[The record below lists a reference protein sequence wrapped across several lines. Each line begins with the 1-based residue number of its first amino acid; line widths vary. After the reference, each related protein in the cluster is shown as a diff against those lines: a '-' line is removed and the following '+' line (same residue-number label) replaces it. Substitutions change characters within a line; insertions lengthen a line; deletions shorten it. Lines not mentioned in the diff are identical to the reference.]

1 MKNFLLIICASL
13 RLQEHKSIRL
23 KVLLFFSS
31 LYLLISPLISG
42 CGTQV
47 QTVPPLPGTLP
58 AVLTSETVDTDI
70 YFDATVSM
78 RGFTTLAADNV
89 YLTLPDLLGDL
100 CGSLGDVKFYSFG
113 EQVHTLDGRSYR
125 QFTTPAVYTEAITA
139 VANVIDR
146 TDTNHLSIIITDL
159 FESESDWSNVTQK
172 LREKFFANHLAVAV
186 IGIRNSFN
194 GEIFDVGLNAAK
206 LTYNS
211 FDSPERYRPFYL
223 LITGRDDIVKNFLRK
238 FNERQSLPN
247 DTAYLLL
254 SESLTEKVSD
264 FSSFELGE
272 VENFY
277 SDDTL
282 GLEAGVKEFGLD
294 NFNEAASFMFSWK
307 YEPPLGACPIDL
319 SDVDTAIEIFSVD
332 GEEWTPLDKND
343 VRVSLLKDDR
353 QAEIFLIKVTL
364 TPEKSLAEDKLN
376 FVRIKVMPKEQ
387 SYRLPQWVEAW
398 SVTVDGANQKF
409 DGSKTVNLNRVL
421 NSLKDSIVAAARP
434 ALMQINFVV
443 TP

>member
-1 MKNFLLIICASL
+1 MRKVLLIICAAL
-13 RLQEHKSIRL
+13 MMI
-23 KVLLFFSS
+23 
-31 LYLLISPLISG
+31 G
-42 CGTQV
+42 CGNQV

-58 AVLTSETVDTDI
+58 TVLTSEQVDTDI

-78 RGFTTLAADNV
+78 RGFTTLAAGNV

-100 CGSLGDVKFYSFG
+100 CGSLGEVKFYSFG
-113 EQVHTLDGRSYR
+113 EQIHALDGRSYR
-125 QFTTPAVYTEAITA
+125 QFTTPTVYTEAITA
-139 VANVIDR
+139 VANVVDR
-146 TDTNHLSIIITDL
+146 ADTNHLSIIITDL

-172 LREKFFANHLAVAV
+172 LREKFFANHLTVAV

-194 GEIFDVGLNAAK
+194 GEIFDVGFNAARFN
-206 LTYNS
+206 YNS
-211 FDSPERYRPFYL
+211 FDNPDRYRSFYIL
-223 LITGRDDIVKNFLRK
+223 VLGNDSIVKNFLRK

-247 DTAYLLL
+247 DTGYLLL
-254 SESLTEKVSD
+254 SESLTENVSD

-282 GLEAGVKEFGLD
+282 GLEAGIKEFGLD
-294 NFNEAASFMFSWK
+294 NFNESASFMFSWK
-307 YEPPLGACPIDL
+307 YEPPLGACPLDL
-319 SDVDTAIEIFSVD
+319 SEVDTAVEIFSVD
-332 GEEWTPLDKND
+332 GEDWTPLDKND

-353 QAEIFLIKVTL
+353 QSEIFLVKVSL

-387 SYRLPQWVEAW
+387 SFKLPSWVELW
-398 SVTVDGANQKF
+398 SVTVDGADQKF

-421 NSLKDSIVAAARP
+421 NSLKDSIFAAAHP